1 MRRTV
6 IMPEGLAVL
15 KWDDELGPV
24 VTSKTPK
31 KLQVGLDPTTA
42 MRVYGIATLGETEES
57 QKPGFS
63 SLAFND
69 FQLAVYYGGL
79 KMHLNGLP
87 SMVFLVLSPEEDA
100 DAYKDALPE
109 IATQIF
115 LDADGNKYKKKVPK
129 LYKQLERFTQMTPE
143 QRQASILNDPLR
155 RTIVQT
161 LMRNGTLQ
169 STELEEIILDKIGKQ
184 IDVDLVLRP
193 LVKMGIVATGWVEGL
208 ASEVIYLTRAL
219 FILRKIPLDTIQ
231 SIREKSVPQEVADKY
246 LEASRTYHTEYLLK
260 LKTDLFDTIWGDVE
274 SLTKFTLDFQAY
286 DIIKLLRQGPVEEEQ
301 LKKSFDLDE
310 SIIKKQV
317 KKLEKANIIMR
328 VKDSE
333 KRFHILLKC
342 NPELLTVY
350 PEWLIQ
356 RTVEMYNEEDIV
368 PSQAMHY
375 LEVLK
380 RSHPS
385 QIEELTTDGE

>member
-1 MRRTV
+1 
-6 IMPEGLAVL
+6 MPEGLAVL

-24 VTSKTPK
+24 VTTKVPK
-31 KLQVGLDPTTA
+31 KLKIGLDPTTS

-87 SMVFLVLSPEEDA
+87 SMVFLVLKPDEDPE
-100 DAYKDALPE
+100 AYKDALPE

-115 LDADGNKYKKKVPK
+115 LEAEGDKYKAKVPK
-129 LYKQLERFTQMTPE
+129 IYKQLERFTQMTPE

-161 LMRNGTLQ
+161 LMRNGTIQ

-193 LVKMGIVATGWVEGL
+193 LVKIGIVATGWVEGL
-208 ASEVIYLTRAL
+208 SSEVIYLTRAL
-219 FILRKIPLDTIQ
+219 FILRKIPIDTIK
-231 SIREKSVPQEVADKY
+231 SLREKSALPEVAEKY
-246 LEASRTYHTEYLLK
+246 IDASRTYHKDYLLK
-260 LKTDLFDTIWGDVE
+260 LRTDLFDTIWSDVE
-274 SLTKFTLDFQAY
+274 NLTKFILDFQTY
-286 DIIKLLRQGPVEEEQ
+286 DIIQLLRQGPVEEER
-301 LKKSFDLDE
+301 LIKSFDFEED
-310 SIIKKQV
+310 IIKKQLR
-317 KKLEKANIIMR
+317 KLEKSNIIMR

-333 KRFHILLKC
+333 KHHHILLKC
-342 NPELLTVY
+342 NPEILTVY

-368 PSQAMHY
+368 PTQAMHY

-385 QIEELTTDGE
+385 MIETLTTEGE

>member
-1 MRRTV
+1 
-6 IMPEGLAVL
+6 MPEGLAVL

-31 KLQVGLDPTTA
+31 KLQIGLDPTTS

-79 KMHLNGLP
+79 RMHLNGLP
-87 SMVFLVLSPEEDA
+87 SMVFLVLKPDESPDV
-100 DAYKDALPE
+100 YKDALPE

-115 LDADGNKYKKKVPK
+115 LDADGDKYKSQVPK

-143 QRQASILNDPLR
+143 QQQAAILNDPLR

-161 LMRNGTLQ
+161 LMRNGTMQ

-208 ASEVIYLTRAL
+208 SSEIIYLTRAL
-219 FILRKIPLDTIQ
+219 FLLRKIPIDTIQ
-231 SIREKSVPQEVADKY
+231 LLRTGSIPSEVSEKY
-246 LEASRTYHTEYLLK
+246 LDASREFHKDYLLK
-260 LKTDLFDTIWGDVE
+260 LRTELFDTIWNDAE
-274 SLTKFTLDFQAY
+274 DLTNYILDFQAY
-286 DIIKLLRQGPVEEEQ
+286 DLIQLLRQGPIEEEQ
-301 LKKSFDLDE
+301 LKEKIDLED
-310 SIIKKQV
+310 SLIQKHL
-317 KKLEKANIIMR
+317 KKLEKSDIVIR
-328 VKDSE
+328 IQDKKKQSHV
-333 KRFHILLKC
+333 FLKC
-342 NPELLTVY
+342 NPEVLTVY

-356 RTVEMYNEEDIV
+356 RTVDLYNADELV
-368 PSQAMHY
+368 PNQAIHY

-385 QIEELTTDGE
+385 QIEILTMESE